1 MPLRTVE
8 QYKESL
14 KDQRVIYFRGQR
26 ITEVAQHPLLQT
38 AIDHEATDYRLMHD
52 PNFHDL

>member
-14 KDQRVIYFRGQR
+14 KDQRLIYFRGQR
-26 ITEVAQHPLLQT
+26 IADVTQHPLL
-38 AIDHEATDYRLMHD
+38 
-52 PNFHDL
+52 